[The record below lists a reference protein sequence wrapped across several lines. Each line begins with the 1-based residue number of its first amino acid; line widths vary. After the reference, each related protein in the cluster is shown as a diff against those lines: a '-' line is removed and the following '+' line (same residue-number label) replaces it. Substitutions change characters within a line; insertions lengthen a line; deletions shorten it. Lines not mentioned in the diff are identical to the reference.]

1 MPTVEKSVSLKS
13 YNTFAVDVSAQYFA
27 QVCTPEDI
35 RSVLADPRYGQLP
48 RFVLGGGSNTLF
60 TKDFEGLV
68 LHMNGGTIEVTDEND
83 RFYFV
88 KVSAGIVWDDF
99 VRHAIESGW
108 YGIENLA
115 AIPGTVGGAA
125 VQNIGAYGVEV
136 AEHIV
141 EVECFDPD
149 RRAMRVL
156 SAEDCDYGY
165 RASRFKTTE
174 KNPFFLRSQRR
185 LTPFTGTRSSKPFSA
200 IAVPN
205 PPRNLKRPCVR
216 CVHAS
221 YPIPRSFPM
230 PAVSLKTR
238 WLRAPRCCICS
249 KRRRLL

>member
-1 MPTVEKSVSLKS
+1 MED
-13 YNTFAVDVSAQYFA
+13 FQRWFDVSAQYFA
-27 QVCTPEDI
+27 EVCTPEDI

-60 TKDFEGLV
+60 TKDFEGIV

-149 RRAMRVL
+149 LCVKTSVGL
-156 SAEDCDYGY
+156 SVIFEWVMGIEIIHHG
-165 RASRFKTTE
+165 F
-174 KNPFFLRSQRR
+174 
-185 LTPFTGTRSSKPFSA
+185 
-200 IAVPN
+200 
-205 PPRNLKRPCVR
+205 
-216 CVHAS
+216 
-221 YPIPRSFPM
+221 
-230 PAVSLKTR
+230 
-238 WLRAPRCCICS
+238 
-249 KRRRLL
+249 

>member
-27 QVCTPEDI
+27 EVCTPEDI

-68 LHMNGGTIEVTDEND
+68 LHMKGGTIEVTDEND

-115 AIPGTVGGAA
+115 ARAA
-125 VQNIGAYGVEV
+125 V
-136 AEHIV
+136 
-141 EVECFDPD
+141 
-149 RRAMRVL
+149 RRCRI
-156 SAEDCDYGY
+156 SAPTALKWPSISLKSN
-165 RASRFKTTE
+165 ASI
-174 KNPFFLRSQRR
+174 P
-185 LTPFTGTRSSKPFSA
+185 
-200 IAVPN
+200 IAVPCACCQ
-205 PPRNLKRPCVR
+205 PKTATTVIAQVALRRPKR
-216 CVHAS
+216 
-221 YPIPRSFPM
+221 I
-230 PAVSLKTR
+230 
-238 WLRAPRCCICS
+238 
-249 KRRRLL
+249 

>member
-27 QVCTPEDI
+27 EVCTPEDI

-60 TKDFEGLV
+60 TKDFEGIM

-156 SAEDCDYGY
+156 SAED
-165 RASRFKTTE
+165 
-174 KNPFFLRSQRR
+174 L
-185 LTPFTGTRSSKPFSA
+185 
-200 IAVPN
+200 
-205 PPRNLKRPCVR
+205 
-216 CVHAS
+216 
-221 YPIPRSFPM
+221 
-230 PAVSLKTR
+230 SL
-238 WLRAPRCCICS
+238 IHI
-249 KRRRLL
+249 